1 MRRAALLSL
10 ALLAACEPELSPTG
24 RTVRVALGADPTGIT
39 GWRHEHRVEVV
50 RALDVL
56 GATGDRWE
64 LVTGEA
70 DVTVQPFD
78 AGRCTHA
85 GEYAPGSRVVR
96 LDYACAPG
104 SLLAVA
110 VAHELLHWLTWE
122 RARWVGHLC
131 AYDGEAPD
139 CHPSVR
145 GVGVQ
150 SPYLP
155 AQLGP
160 DGEPLGPV
168 SPDLTTADRALLR
181 ALEAP

>member
-1 MRRAALLSL
+1 MRLAALLSL
-10 ALLAACEPELSPTG
+10 ALVACDPELAPTG
-24 RTVRVALGADPTGIT
+24 RTVRVALGDDPSGIT
-39 GWRHEHRVEVV
+39 GWRSEHRAEVA
-50 RALDVL
+50 RALVAL

-64 LVTGEA
+64 LVEGAA
-70 DVTVQPFD
+70 DVTVRPFD
-78 AGRCTHA
+78 AGRCLHA
-85 GEYAPGSRVVR
+85 GEYAPGSREVR
-96 LDYACAPG
+96 VDYACAPG

-131 AYDGEAPD
+131 RHDGEAPD
-139 CHPSVR
+139 CHATAR

-168 SPDLTTADRALLR
+168 SPNLTTADRALLR

>member
-1 MRRAALLSL
+1 MRAALLAL
-10 ALLAACEPELSPTG
+10 ALVACEPPTAPTG
-24 RTVRVALGADPTGIT
+24 RTVRVALGDDPSGIT
-39 GWRHEHRVEVV
+39 GWRPEHRAEVA
-50 RALDVL
+50 RALAAL
-56 GATGDRWE
+56 EATGDRWA
-64 LVTGEA
+64 LVEGDA
-70 DVTVQPFD
+70 DVEVRPFD
-78 AGRCTHA
+78 AGRCAHA
-85 GEYAPGSRVVR
+85 GEYAPGSRTVR
-96 LDYACAPG
+96 VDYACAPG

-139 CHPSVR
+139 CHATVR

-160 DGEPLGPV
+160 DGEPLGPTA
-168 SPDLTTADRALLR
+168 PDLTADDRALLR

>member
-1 MRRAALLSL
+1 MRRAALLCL
-10 ALLAACEPELSPTG
+10 ALAACEPPEASTG
-24 RTVRVALGADPTGIT
+24 RTVRVALGDDPSGVT
-39 GWRHEHRVEVV
+39 GWRPEHRAEVV
-50 RALDVL
+50 RALDAL
-56 GATGDRWE
+56 AATGDRWA
-64 LVTGEA
+64 LVEGEA

-78 AGRCTHA
+78 AGRCAHA
-85 GEYAPGSRVVR
+85 GEYAPGSRTVR
-96 LDYACAPG
+96 VDYACAPG

-110 VAHELLHWLTWE
+110 VAHELLHWLTWS

-131 AYDGEAPD
+131 AHDGEAPD
-139 CHPSVR
+139 CHATVR

-160 DGEPLGPV
+160 DGEPLGPTA
-168 SPDLTTADRALLR
+168 PDLTTADRALLR